1 MRLGNCC
8 MSEVPETAE
17 VGSGE
22 EYDQSAD
29 TYSTPDD
36 SWTAGLPG
44 GDAEFAYAK
53 GWENTIDLL
62 LQYRDLE
69 AIVSPDQVQIQGGDA
84 TLEKLR
90 LLVSNGPSGDA
101 GRVQQLTG

>member
-1 MRLGNCC
+1 

-36 SWTAGLPG
+36 SWTAGLPS

>member
-1 MRLGNCC
+1 

-36 SWTAGLPG
+36 SWTAGLPS

-53 GWENTIDLL
+53 GWENTIDLLL

-84 TLEKLR
+84 TL
-90 LLVSNGPSGDA
+90 
-101 GRVQQLTG
+101 